1 MMARNYFSVP
11 LFLTVLFIAALL
23 NYRCKPE
30 EEIIDIEFLG
40 GLQFSNDTVF
50 FDTVFSGAG
59 STTRR
64 LKVFNPSPNAQKIR
78 SIRIG
83 GGSTSPFKV
92 ILNGFQIENQE
103 ELTLLGGD
111 STLLLIEVFI
121 DPKNEN
127 SPYLVKDSIVFE
139 TNGGLQNV
147 KLVAWGQDA
156 LYVGNEVLPCNTI
169 WAGNRPIVMFSSV
182 LVDTLCSLTIEKG
195 ARIFAAKDAYLYV
208 KGQLTTQGTADER
221 IVFRNDRLE
230 PQYEN
235 IPGQWGGIIFLEGT
249 YANEL
254 NYTTIRNAIYGVR
267 LGAPDQD
274 TIPEV
279 VLKNIIIENMS
290 HSGIISF
297 SSDLYAENTLVNNC
311 IEFICANIA
320 GGNYTFKHCTFA
332 NYSQNFLR
340 QSPSFFVSD
349 NIRLDDNSSIVQ
361 NINIT
366 LQNSIV
372 FGDQAEELF
381 FDLSGGADFTFAFNN
396 NLLKSTI
403 SGLDTLGN
411 ILNQDPQF
419 IDKSRY
425 NYRLDTLSP
434 AKDKGNFIDITND
447 LDGNIRDANPDM
459 GAYERI
465 E

>member
-1 MMARNYFSVP
+1 MMVRNHFSALVLLTM
-11 LFLTVLFIAALL
+11 LFVVALL
-23 NYRCKPE
+23 SYRCKPE
-30 EEIIDIEFLG
+30 EEIIDFDFLG
-40 GLQFSNDTVF
+40 GLQFSKDTVF

-59 STTRR
+59 SSTRR
-64 LKVFNPSPNAQKIR
+64 LKVFNPSPNSQKIQ

-83 GGSTSPFKV
+83 SGSTSPFKV
-92 ILNGFQIENQE
+92 IMNGFQIENQE
-103 ELTLLGGD
+103 ELTLLGRD

-127 SPYLVKDSIVFE
+127 NPYLVKDSIVFE
-139 TNGGLQNV
+139 TKGGLQNV

-156 LYVGNEVLPCNTI
+156 FYVGNEVLPCNTI
-169 WAGNRPIVMFSSV
+169 WSGNRPIVMFNSV

-195 ARIFAAKDAYLYV
+195 ARIFAAKDAFLYV

-221 IVFRNDRLE
+221 IVFRNDRLD

-254 NYTTIRNAIYGVR
+254 NFTTIRNAIYGIR

-279 VLKNIIIENMS
+279 ILKNTIIENMS

-332 NYSQNFLR
+332 NFSQNFLR

-349 NIRLDDNSSIVQ
+349 NIRLDDNSFIVQ
-361 NINIT
+361 DIKIT

-381 FDLSGGADFTFAFNN
+381 FDLSGGADFMFAFNN

-411 ILNQDPQF
+411 IINQDPLF

-434 AKDKGNFIDITND
+434 ATDNGIFTGITHD
-447 LDGNIRDANPDM
+447 LDGNARDANPDI
-459 GAYERI
+459 GAYERL

>member
-1 MMARNYFSVP
+1 MMVRNHFSAPVLITI
-11 LFLTVLFIAALL
+11 LFVAALL

-30 EEIIDIEFLG
+30 EEIIDFEFMG
-40 GLQFSNDTVF
+40 GIQFSKDTVF

-64 LKVFNPSPNAQKIR
+64 LKVFNPSPNAQKIE
-78 SIRIG
+78 SISIG
-83 GGSTSPFKV
+83 GGNTSPFKV
-92 ILNGFQIENQE
+92 IMNGFQIENQE
-103 ELTLLGGD
+103 ELTLLGRD
-111 STLLLIEVFI
+111 SALLLIEVFI
-121 DPKNEN
+121 DPQNEN

-139 TNGGLQNV
+139 TKGGYQNV

-169 WAGNRPIVMFSSV
+169 WAGNRPIVLFNSV

-195 ARIFAAKDAYLYV
+195 ARIFAAKEAYLYV
-208 KGQLTTQGTADER
+208 RGQLITNGTADDR
-221 IVFRNDRLE
+221 IVFRNERLE

-249 YANEL
+249 FDNEL
-254 NYTTIRNAIYGVR
+254 NFTTIRNAIYGIR
-267 LGAPDQD
+267 LGAPDED

-279 VLKNIIIENMS
+279 ILKNCILENMS

-320 GGNYTFKHCTFA
+320 GGNYIYKHCTFA

-349 NIRLDDNSSIVQ
+349 NIRLDDNSEIIQ
-361 NINIT
+361 DINIT

-381 FDLSGGADFTFAFNN
+381 FDLSGGADFMFAFNN
-396 NLLKSTI
+396 NMLKSTI

-411 ILNQDPQF
+411 ILNQDPLF

-434 AKDKGNFIDITND
+434 AKDSGIFAGITHD
-447 LDGNIRDANPDM
+447 LDGNVRDTNPDI